1 MNNPEPDANTSMLIG
16 SDPSAAASEITYN
29 IGPQVGTRRSELHAV
44 FYCLFPWTGMTLLIC
59 GEPLLE
65 MVAEGEG
72 KRRGMGDDRGGV
84 GEKGQCHYVR
94 NGITACLYKNIRSDQ
109 DTGS

>member
-65 MVAEGEG
+65 MVAEG
-72 KRRGMGDDRGGV
+72 GGE
-84 GEKGQCHYVR
+84 EKR
-94 NGITACLYKNIRSDQ
+94 NGRRQ
-109 DTGS
+109 GRGR